1 MKSFFLVIHLVSAIL
16 KCAIFPVLPV
26 KLRKKLVQRW
36 CIRLLRI
43 LKVKVVIHGDPSTLF
58 GSQPYLLVANHIS
71 WLDIHIINSIRP
83 VIFVAKADVSK
94 WPIFGYLANMLG
106 TIFLKR
112 EKLSDIKRV
121 IQLMKDKFA
130 NQEVVAIFPEGTS
143 SDGKAVLPFKSNL
156 FESAHQAHVDVLPI
170 TIQYTENN
178 QYSDRAAF
186 IGDMELIDSIKNI
199 LKTDHLVVH
208 VHLSDKL
215 PAHLTRQELA
225 SQAHQLVASKA

>member
-1 MKSFFLVIHLVSAIL
+1 MKSFFLLIHLVSAIL
-16 KCAIFPVLPV
+16 KCAIFPVLPI
-26 KLRKKLVQRW
+26 KWRKKMVQSW
-36 CIRLLRI
+36 CIRLLKI
-43 LKVKVVIHGDPSTLF
+43 LKVKVIIHGDPSTLF
-58 GSQPYLLVANHIS
+58 GAQPYLLVANHIS

-94 WPIFGYLANMLG
+94 WPIFGYLASMLG

-170 TIQYTENN
+170 TIQYKENG

-186 IGDMELIDSIKNI
+186 IGDMELMDSIKNI
-199 LKTDHLVVH
+199 LNSDSLVVH
-208 VHLSDKL
+208 IHLSDKL
-215 PAHLTRQELA
+215 PAHLTRQEMA
-225 SQAHQLVASKA
+225 SQAYQQVASKP